1 MIRYQLTCP
10 KSHAFEGWFQSS
22 AAFDVQVKKK
32 LVTCPS
38 CGSAKVE
45 KALMAPNV
53 VTSEQ
58 KTASRK
64 KRALQR
70 GQELRGQTPGERASV
85 PSEVG
90 SQGSDPSQAPQT
102 PQIAPSPE
110 QREALRKLRKLRDEV
125 LAKSDYVGP
134 KFADEAR
141 RIHTGETPNRG
152 IHGEASLDDV
162 KSLVEDGIEI
172 YPVPVL
178 PDDQN

>member
-1 MIRYQLTCP
+1 MIRYQLSCP
-10 KSHAFEGWFQSS
+10 QSHAFEGWFQSS

-38 CGSAKVE
+38 CGSSKVQ

-64 KRALQR
+64 KRRTELQ
-70 GQELRGQTPGERASV
+70 GQTSGESASV

-90 SQGSDPSQAPQT
+90 SQGAHPSQAPQT